1 MCDCGLEAWKKYGLT
16 FLFREVVF
24 TIIHQVFISQ
34 FFLGG
39 ISMSLDTGAAV
50 SKQKITEIKDRL
62 LALKEH
68 L

>member
-1 MCDCGLEAWKKYGLT
+1 MCGCGLEVWKKNDLT

-24 TIIHQVFISQ
+24 TSIQQVFISQ

>member
-1 MCDCGLEAWKKYGLT
+1 M
-16 FLFREVVF
+16 
-24 TIIHQVFISQ
+24 S
-34 FFLGG
+34 
-39 ISMSLDTGAAV
+39 SLDTGAAV